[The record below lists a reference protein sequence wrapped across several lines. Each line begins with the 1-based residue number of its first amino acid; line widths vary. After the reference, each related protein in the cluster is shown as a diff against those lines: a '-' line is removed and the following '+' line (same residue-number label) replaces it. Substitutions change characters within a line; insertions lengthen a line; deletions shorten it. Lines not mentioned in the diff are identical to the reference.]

1 MFLPRF
7 LNKKKNIQPHV
18 DAEQAST
25 LNDLLN
31 ASDSFVLDAYRTFR
45 QHLDVGQLKNDLLEC
60 AATRAGAA
68 EAVAAT
74 GISNFFPR
82 MVAFVEHMLR
92 TGRLTVAQADVLVS
106 LIESGS
112 AAIISSYHNAR
123 ERDDPEALFEGLI
136 EIANFYL
143 SSESGNGGG
152 GGGGEQQEEEER
164 YYTERPDTPTPYGP
178 GYNED
183 DIIEMYEDLVDANAI
198 PMEAVDDLRSILLSG
213 NPYVE
218 AAIELYFATSDSE
231 DFVDTLLRI
240 VRQQGN
246 DAGIMS
252 PQDAYDEQQRLQAA
266 DDWKDTTGEGEK
278 EDEEEEE
285 MTWESIEGTVR
296 LLDSLMSS
304 GVFNYEDTR
313 KLSMLLLSDYTS
325 TQQEVLVAAYQLYE
339 QDADVEEFVDTCSRV
354 LSQLSKINEEHR
366 HAFSSLLAKN
376 ERFDDYQQALLM
388 TMWNSVEPRVLA
400 AWDVYVYDRAE
411 SELVDTLSRIVS
423 HEFEIDED
431 GNDMDLEESE
441 EEDSVRGSVDP
452 DDNMLRTAST
462 QARHKRNFSEIQ
474 SELEELGQEE
484 GSTSAADGG
493 SATYHMVMA
502 QVLDLMEVENHLD
515 YHGRDTL
522 IKLIHDGH
530 TVVEAAYDAFSHD
543 QDVDEL
549 MDTLRT
555 VVDYVQNHHDD
566 VNVRELLDFIEY
578 TVQKGRMAPREGADA
593 ANLVEGRDPRVMAA
607 YDVYYEEQDVEDLID
622 TIRTMV
628 RVGDASSGASSS
640 GSASAGG
647 RFASG
652 DPFSGE
658 EEEAYVRAVE
668 NARRVVEA
676 CVGRGELNV
685 EDAEALLDAS
695 DDPRLLA
702 AVDNFAMDGLWGEL
716 CDTLRRLGSHL
727 NGTYGYDERSTS
739 EQQQQQRQAE
749 VENDMN
755 SSSEEEEEELMD
767 EHAAANGYKYSYD
780 TTDGEAGTTDYTDG
794 DDMEEEEEE
803 EEEMEASQDGEE
815 DDEVEIVD
823 VADLVLRMRL
833 TKEEK
838 MTIYDL
844 LRQEDPMVNAA
855 FEIYDADRDLQDL
868 KDTLQRVVSR
878 YSPQQ
883 QEEEDEEVEEDD
895 DADQNYDEDS
905 IAEKVFG
912 NLERNGIITADEKE
926 RFVMLLDGG
935 DIVASAALEVFGL
948 DGDHQDFVDTMR
960 RIPAGVH

>member
-1 MFLPRF
+1 
-7 LNKKKNIQPHV
+7 
-18 DAEQAST
+18 
-25 LNDLLN
+25 
-31 ASDSFVLDAYRTFR
+31 
-45 QHLDVGQLKNDLLEC
+45 
-60 AATRAGAA
+60 
-68 EAVAAT
+68 
-74 GISNFFPR
+74 
-82 MVAFVEHMLR
+82 
-92 TGRLTVAQADVLVS
+92 
-106 LIESGS
+106 
-112 AAIISSYHNAR
+112 
-123 ERDDPEALFEGLI
+123 
-136 EIANFYL
+136 
-143 SSESGNGGG
+143 
-152 GGGGEQQEEEER
+152 
-164 YYTERPDTPTPYGP
+164 
-178 GYNED
+178 
-183 DIIEMYEDLVDANAI
+183 
-198 PMEAVDDLRSILLSG
+198 
-213 NPYVE
+213 
-218 AAIELYFATSDSE
+218 
-231 DFVDTLLRI
+231 
-240 VRQQGN
+240 
-246 DAGIMS
+246 
-252 PQDAYDEQQRLQAA
+252 
-266 DDWKDTTGEGEK
+266 
-278 EDEEEEE
+278 
-285 MTWESIEGTVR
+285 
-296 LLDSLMSS
+296 
-304 GVFNYEDTR
+304 
-313 KLSMLLLSDYTS
+313 
-325 TQQEVLVAAYQLYE
+325 
-339 QDADVEEFVDTCSRV
+339 
-354 LSQLSKINEEHR
+354 
-366 HAFSSLLAKN
+366 
-376 ERFDDYQQALLM
+376 
-388 TMWNSVEPRVLA
+388 
-400 AWDVYVYDRAE
+400 
-411 SELVDTLSRIVS
+411 
-423 HEFEIDED
+423 
-431 GNDMDLEESE
+431 
-441 EEDSVRGSVDP
+441 
-452 DDNMLRTAST
+452 MLRTAST

-474 SELEELGQEE
+474 SELEEQGQEQ
-484 GSTSAADGG
+484 GSTSAAEGG

-515 YHGRDTL
+515 HHGRDTL

-566 VNVRELLDFIEY
+566 VNVRELLDFIEH

-593 ANLVEGRDPRVMAA
+593 ANLVERRDPRVMAA

-628 RVGDASSGASSS
+628 RVGDASSG
-640 GSASAGG
+640 GASAGG
-647 RFASG
+647 RLASD

-716 CDTLRRLGSHL
+716 CDTLRRLGAHL

-739 EQQQQQRQAE
+739 GQQQRQAE

-794 DDMEEEEEE
+794 DDMDEEE
-803 EEEMEASQDGEE
+803 EEEMEASQDDEE
-815 DDEVEIVD
+815 GDGVEIVD

-833 TKEEK
+833 TGEEK

-883 QEEEDEEVEEDD
+883 QEEGEEEEEEEED
-895 DADQNYDEDS
+895 DADQNDDEDS

-960 RIPAGVH
+960 RIPSGIH